1 MLWKLGIMGLK
12 ASDGIIIKDNSYPA
26 GTYLLKVN
34 NRNTKTKVI
43 LSETLIKL
51 TVKPLSANFTE
62 WSNTLE
68 QLVNKLRTNC
78 LRVLDHFVGLAL
90 KELRE
95 LCGKENG
102 LNKALIK

>member
-43 LSETLIKL
+43 LGK
-51 TVKPLSANFTE
+51 VK
-62 WSNTLE
+62 
-68 QLVNKLRTNC
+68 R
-78 LRVLDHFVGLAL
+78 
-90 KELRE
+90 
-95 LCGKENG
+95 
-102 LNKALIK
+102 